1 MTDRTE
7 MSTTRR
13 SFLSGS
19 TLAASAASPC
29 TCRSGASWSSQ
40 GDSEVTQF
48 LGAPGELL
56 LFDRPATLAVYAA
69 TDDPDEPVGLRGH
82 PRWAELTE
90 RPEVDSSRSRT

>member
-1 MTDRTE
+1 M
-7 MSTTRR
+7 
-13 SFLSGS
+13 
-19 TLAASAASPC
+19 
-29 TCRSGASWSSQ
+29 
-40 GDSEVTQF
+40 TQF

-90 RPEVDSSRSRT
+90 RPEVDFTRSRTMSSTCPQCPRCSPTPVRTTWPAPAS